1 MIYFGRVVDNSNF
14 SKEGTIEVLLSQRD
28 MLGLENQIGRSF
40 EKNDLA
46 ELQNYLPKP
55 ESRGMKQTVSCLVST
70 PLGAGYNT
78 GMLQL
83 PQVNSVG
90 IVSDLQDYDEKF
102 VNGRDYWGGY
112 RYVWLGGIYSVNL
125 YGETVNIP
133 NDDTVSEELSY
144 EDIPLFRNDGTSDDF
159 DEVDDT
165 IKNSNYIKRGEF
177 IIKTKSTYIN
187 NIKNPQLEEVDFKK
201 IPGENTIVLNKD
213 KLNLRH
219 NVYNNYNKVAID
231 DIFLNNEQ
239 IKIKR
244 TSGEPG
250 GETKKEQSI
259 IINDNSITISFNNK
273 NNNQIN
279 TLVFNEDGTVNLTTT
294 SDVNIKADGNMKL
307 NAKGTMELI
316 SNGQMKITANNQN
329 LSKILQELSDDV
341 EHLKVMGSPSLQTTE
356 GTSQA
361 KLINVKTKL
370 STGYN

>member
-14 SKEGTIEVLLSQRD
+14 SEEGTIEVLLSQRD

-112 RYVWLGGIYSVNL
+112 RYIWLGGIYSVNL

-133 NDDTVSEELSY
+133 NDDTVSEELGY

-219 NVYNNYNKVAID
+219 NVYDNYNKVAID

-250 GETKKEQSI
+250 GETKKEQFI

-273 NNNQIN
+273 NNNQTN

-307 NAKGTMELI
+307 NAKGTMELV

>member
-14 SKEGTIEVLLSQRD
+14 SEEGTIEVLLSQRD
-28 MLGLENQIGRSF
+28 MLGLENKIGRSF

-112 RYVWLGGIYSVNL
+112 RYIWLGGIYSVNL

-133 NDDTVSEELSY
+133 NDDTVSEDLGY

-219 NVYNNYNKVAID
+219 NVYDNYNKVAID

-244 TSGEPG
+244 ASGEPG
-250 GETKKEQSI
+250 GETKKEQFI

-273 NNNQIN
+273 NNNQTN

-307 NAKGTMELI
+307 NAKGTMELV

>member
-14 SKEGTIEVLLSQRD
+14 SEEGTIEVLLSQRD
-28 MLGLENQIGRSF
+28 MLGLENKIGRSF

-112 RYVWLGGIYSVNL
+112 RYIWLGGIYSVNL

-133 NDDTVSEELSY
+133 NDDTVSEDLGY

-219 NVYNNYNKVAID
+219 NVYDNYNKVAID

-250 GETKKEQSI
+250 GETKKEQFI

-273 NNNQIN
+273 NNNQTN

-307 NAKGTMELI
+307 NAKGTMELV

>member
-14 SKEGTIEVLLSQRD
+14 SEEGTIEVLLSQRD

-55 ESRGMKQTVSCLVST
+55 ESKGMKQTVSCLVST

-159 DEVDDT
+159 EEVDDT

-219 NVYNNYNKVAID
+219 NVYYNYNKIAID

-244 TSGEPG
+244 ISGEPG
-250 GETKKEQSI
+250 GETKKEQYI

-273 NNNQIN
+273 NNNQTN

-307 NAKGTMELI
+307 NAKGTMELV

>member
-14 SKEGTIEVLLSQRD
+14 SEEGTIEVLLSQRD

-55 ESRGMKQTVSCLVST
+55 ESKGMKQTVSCLVST

-159 DEVDDT
+159 EEVDDT

-219 NVYNNYNKVAID
+219 NVYYNYNKIAID

-244 TSGEPG
+244 ISGEPG
-250 GETKKEQSI
+250 GETKKEQYI

-273 NNNQIN
+273 NNNQTN
-279 TLVFNEDGTVNLTTT
+279 TLVFNEDGTVSLTTT

-307 NAKGTMELI
+307 NAKGTMELV

>member
-14 SKEGTIEVLLSQRD
+14 SEEGTIEVLLSQRD
-28 MLGLENQIGRSF
+28 MLGLENKIGRSF

-112 RYVWLGGIYSVNL
+112 RYIWLGGIYSVNL

-133 NDDTVSEELSY
+133 NDDTVSEDLGY

-219 NVYNNYNKVAID
+219 NVYDNYNKVAID

-250 GETKKEQSI
+250 GETKKEQFI

-273 NNNQIN
+273 NNTQTN

-307 NAKGTMELI
+307 NAKGTMELV